1 METLNMSMKER
12 RRLELMA
19 RVRDKQLTVAKA
31 SRLLGLSVRQG
42 WRLRKRYEKDGDAG
56 LMHGLRGK
64 RSNHAIKALVRQE
77 VLKLYREKYDDFG
90 PTRLD

>member
-1 METLNMSMKER
+1 MSGKER
-12 RRLELMA
+12 RRLELMP
-19 RVRDKQLTVAKA
+19 RVRDKQMTVATA

-42 WRLRKRYEKDGDAG
+42 WRLCKRYAEHGDGG
-56 LMHGLRGK
+56 LVHGLRGK
-64 RSNHAIKALVRQE
+64 ASNHAIKVSVRQT